1 MVAGGANRS
10 PNALILSLNSRIRV
24 VYEKNKGFRELFRA
38 SLEFLPDSDP
48 VLFNIVD
55 LVPLSD

>member
-38 SLEFLPDSDP
+38 SLIINGAINEYDDKYA
-48 VLFNIVD
+48 
-55 LVPLSD
+55 